1 MNDSLLERAISDR
14 RDAVERA
21 ERAEAEVRALR
32 EAAQLTKNV
41 LIYDGE
47 RLFDQMAGIP
57 SVTFT
62 GQWVAVPRADFD
74 ALRAALD
81 PKP

>member
-1 MNDSLLERAISDR
+1 VNDSLLERALNLHR
-14 RDAVERA
+14 VTLERA

-32 EAAQLTKNV
+32 EAAQLPRNV

-47 RLFDQMAGIP
+47 RLFDRMAGIP